1 MMRKIAP
8 LLFLL
13 LLSSTLLSQDIK
25 RGVILINGVA
35 HVADLSNTG
44 SVIAFYQSI
53 PNYFNTDLSDS
64 QIIARVEQ
72 QGLNSEGKVDLYT
85 NSEDE
90 PKLMDFKRVKEY
102 SVDQKQYISFS
113 RGRAILNKKAVDQI
127 RALADSFQNQ
137 EINEIIINA
146 YHDDTSR
153 QRLLAEN
160 RSMAIKDLLVT
171 FGVNE
176 FQIQRNLPYGNE
188 GDQLYFVYLRT
199 VK

>member
-1 MMRKIAP
+1 MYGFNGR
-8 LLFLL
+8 
-13 LLSSTLLSQDIK
+13 LSEFFPSQLMVDITEVCNLGCIHCPHPSFK
-25 RGVILINGVA
+25 V
-35 HVADLSNTG
+35 
-44 SVIAFYQSI
+44 
-53 PNYFNTDLSDS
+53 SDH
-64 QIIARVEQ
+64 
-72 QGLNSEGKVDLYT
+72 
-85 NSEDE
+85 
-90 PKLMDFKRVKEY
+90 Y
-102 SVDQKQYISFS
+102 SKAMLDVN
-113 RGRAILNKKAVDQI
+113 LNKKAVDQI

>member
-1 MMRKIAP
+1 MRFVFS
-8 LLFLL
+8 LLFLSISCL
-13 LLSSTLLSQDIK
+13 TLQSQDVK
-25 RGVILINGVA
+25 RAVILINGVA

-53 PNYFNTDLSDS
+53 PDYFNSSLSDS
-64 QIIARVEQ
+64 QIIARVER
-72 QGLNSEGKVDLYT
+72 QGLSTEGKVDLYT
-85 NSEDE
+85 NTEEE
-90 PKLMDFKRVKEY
+90 PELTDFKRVQEY

-127 RALADSFQNQ
+127 RALADSFQDQ
-137 EINEIIINA
+137 EISEIIINA
-146 YHDDTSR
+146 YHDDTAR

-160 RSMAIKDLLVT
+160 RSKAIKDLLVT
-171 FGVNE
+171 FGVTE

-199 VK
+199 VE